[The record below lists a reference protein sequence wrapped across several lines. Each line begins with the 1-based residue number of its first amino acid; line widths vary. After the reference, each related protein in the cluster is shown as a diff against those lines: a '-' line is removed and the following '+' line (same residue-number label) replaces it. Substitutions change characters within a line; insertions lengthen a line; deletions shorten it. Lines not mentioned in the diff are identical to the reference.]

1 MRRWIPPRS
10 FIPSHCHCRELRWS
24 DSTLTNNLGP
34 VAKNYFVTKTVSA
47 CVSARTASEPLT
59 GSPIMATLD
68 IPESWTPTAENLWAL
83 PKPLRR
89 YIHHLQSNVDH
100 VETMRENFRL
110 RQENAALRKKLAGH
124 AQRTSTI
131 LRRSF
136 LFWTERLVPRG
147 SSVQLF
153 ANSEMSPAAYCAL
166 KEAK

>member
-1 MRRWIPPRS
+1 MRCYRAFDSDSLILLLAITVEAFARTQTHETVDPPAQFHSLPLSLPRT
-10 FIPSHCHCRELRWS
+10 EVVN
-24 DSTLTNNLGP
+24 STLTNNLGP

-68 IPESWTPTAENLWAL
+68 IPKSWTPTAENLWAL

-110 RQENAALRKKLAGH
+110 RQENAALRKKLAGKL
-124 AQRTSTI
+124 SE
-131 LRRSF
+131 LRPF
-136 LFWTERLVPRG
+136 
-147 SSVQLF
+147 F
-153 ANSEMSPAAYCAL
+153 ADHFYFGP
-166 KEAK
+166 KG

>member
-1 MRRWIPPRS
+1 MTVEAFARTQTHETVDPPAQFHSLPLSLPRTRW
-10 FIPSHCHCRELRWS
+10 C

-68 IPESWTPTAENLWAL
+68 IPKSWTPTAENLWAL

-110 RQENAALRKKLAGH
+110 RQENAALRKKLAG
-124 AQRTSTI
+124 QLSE
-131 LRRSF
+131 LRPF
-136 LFWTERLVPRG
+136 
-147 SSVQLF
+147 F
-153 ANSEMSPAAYCAL
+153 ADHFYFGP
-166 KEAK
+166 KG